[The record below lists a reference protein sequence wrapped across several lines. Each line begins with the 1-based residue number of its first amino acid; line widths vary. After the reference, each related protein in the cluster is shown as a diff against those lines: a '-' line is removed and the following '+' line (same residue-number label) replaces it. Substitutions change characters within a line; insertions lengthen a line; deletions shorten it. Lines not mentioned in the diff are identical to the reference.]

1 MLWCYTDCLGDYV
14 IMNFT
19 SVFLQLDEDL
29 EHKLSK
35 GKTRRDKKKWAIEDF
50 WLQLVANNGHW

>member
-1 MLWCYTDCLGDYV
+1 
-14 IMNFT
+14 MNFT

-29 EHKLSK
+29 AHKLSK
-35 GKTRRDKKKWAIEDF
+35 GKTRRDKKKWAVEDF

>member
-1 MLWCYTDCLGDYV
+1 MLRCYTDCLGDYV